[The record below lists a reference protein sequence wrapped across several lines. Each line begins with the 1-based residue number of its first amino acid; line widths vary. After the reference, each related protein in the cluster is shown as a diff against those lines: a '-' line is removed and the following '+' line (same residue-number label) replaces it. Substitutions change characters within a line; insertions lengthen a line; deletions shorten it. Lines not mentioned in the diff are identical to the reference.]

1 MDKGIDRH
9 RISDILLH
17 IMALKLARRKPKWL
31 QKIAA
36 DNVREKNKVLQARFD
51 LVMQKLEVEQAIV
64 GINDKFGT
72 DFVLGDLFSVTQEE
86 EQRAIDLVEG
96 EDDDE

>member
-1 MDKGIDRH
+1 
-9 RISDILLH
+9 
-17 IMALKLARRKPKWL
+17 MALKLARQKPKWL

-36 DNVREKNKVLQARFD
+36 DNIRLANRMRQARFD
-51 LVMQKLEVEQAIV
+51 LVIQKLEIDQAIV

-86 EQRAIDLVEG
+86 EQQTIDLIEG
-96 EDDDE
+96 EDDE